1 MSGSGEGRLVLK
13 WDSYYNGID
22 PGRSSNPM
30 GMYGNRNVV
39 DVVVLF
45 WASVIDV
52 RFSGHELSL
61 VVVKFLNVFE
71 LAFAVL
77 NRSTAVTNFG
87 SASWNLICWSTY
99 FAKILSLFWILISL
113 GIAYQCLLE
122 LWECLFFVFKTT
134 RWLLELLL
142 WWCIDWCST
151 LILSSNR
158 LVQNM
163 HIW

>member
-1 MSGSGEGRLVLK
+1 
-13 WDSYYNGID
+13 
-22 PGRSSNPM
+22 M

-52 RFSGHELSL
+52 RFSGHEFSL

-87 SASWNLICWSTY
+87 SASWNLIC
-99 FAKILSLFWILISL
+99 
-113 GIAYQCLLE
+113 
-122 LWECLFFVFKTT
+122 
-134 RWLLELLL
+134 
-142 WWCIDWCST
+142 
-151 LILSSNR
+151 
-158 LVQNM
+158 
-163 HIW
+163 